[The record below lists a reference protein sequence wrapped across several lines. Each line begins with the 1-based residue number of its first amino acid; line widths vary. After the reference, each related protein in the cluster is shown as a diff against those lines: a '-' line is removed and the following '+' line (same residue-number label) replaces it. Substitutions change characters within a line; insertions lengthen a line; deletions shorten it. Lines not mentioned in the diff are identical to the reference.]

1 MRVKRAAVLEQKEL
15 MLPSALH
22 RTDAR
27 AAKRAKLRRS
37 QTASKR
43 WMKHL
48 EPLDRFSCGGGAE
61 TTDGAFDFRKLWH
74 DRTCR
79 SLA

>member
-1 MRVKRAAVLEQKEL
+1 MRVKSTAVLEQKEL
-15 MLPSALH
+15 VLASTLDRA
-22 RTDAR
+22 DAR

-48 EPLDRFSCGGGAE
+48 ETLDRFS
-61 TTDGAFDFRKLWH
+61 
-74 DRTCR
+74 
-79 SLA
+79 